1 MNNFDYAQ
9 PDNLDELL
17 DLLSAESDK
26 TELLA
31 GGTDLIGLMKQMIVT
46 PQFVVNVN
54 DVAEMQGIDTDGAGD
69 LVIGAAV
76 RLDEIRDCPLTEPFD
91 ALRQAIDGTA
101 NIQFPSQ
108 STLGGELCRRPRC
121 WYFRDGHGLLAE
133 NGRMVVDGDNRFHA
147 ILGNGGPAKFVNA
160 SRLAPPLVAL
170 GAEVRI
176 AGPKTTDQRQISL
189 EELYQTPRRE
199 GQRENVL
206 KRNQVVTAV
215 VIPSSPTVIS
225 ATYEVHHGQG
235 QDDPLAAAAV
245 AVSLRGGLVERAKIV
260 LGQVAPIPW
269 VSSEATQDIVGQP
282 INESTAEAAGLAAV
296 SAALPL
302 SQNEYKVQLAK
313 VAVKRALLQA
323 TTAPTGG
330 VYA

>member
-9 PDNLDELL
+9 PGNLAELL
-17 DLLSAESDK
+17 DLLSSK
-26 TELLA
+26 SGTKELLA
-31 GGTDLIGLMKQMIVT
+31 GGTDLVGLMKRMIVT
-46 PQFVVNVN
+46 PDLLVNIN
-54 DVAEMQGIDTDGAGD
+54 DVAEMQGIATDELGN
-69 LVIGAAV
+69 VIIGAAA
-76 RLDEIRDCPLTEPFD
+76 RLDEIRDCPLTEPLD
-91 ALRQAIDGTA
+91 ALRQAIDATA

-160 SRLAPPLVAL
+160 SRLAPALIAL
-170 GAEVRI
+170 GADVRI
-176 AGPKTTDQRQISL
+176 ASSKTTEQNQIPL
-189 EELYQTPRRE
+189 EKLYQTPSRE
-199 GQRENVL
+199 GQRENVI
-206 KRNQVVTAV
+206 KPNQVITAIIVPNSTRV
-215 VIPSSPTVIS
+215 VS

-245 AVSLRGGLVERAKIV
+245 AISTNAGVVQQAKIV
-260 LGQVAPIPW
+260 LGQVAPTPW
-269 VSSEATQDIVGQP
+269 ISFEAAQEIVGQP
-282 INESTAEAAGLAAV
+282 VNDGTAEAAGLAAI
-296 SAALPL
+296 SAASPL
-302 SQNEYKVQLAK
+302 SENEYKIQLAK

-323 TTAPTGG
+323 ESAPTGG